1 MAYWGRWAKE
11 SYKYG
16 LRTIN
21 MAYWSR
27 WANESY
33 DYGLLEQVGQIEQWI
48 WITET
53 GSLGNC
59 IFNSQQW

>member
-1 MAYWGRWAKE
+1 MAYGGRWAKE

-27 WANESY
+27 WAKESY
-33 DYGLLEQVGQIEQWI
+33 DYGLLEQVGQIEQ
-48 WITET
+48 
-53 GSLGNC
+53 
-59 IFNSQQW
+59 